1 MAVIVKKGIKT
12 SSAPTSK
19 DFVLR
24 LRMAPYQV
32 EFITHEDDDGYMEG
46 GVFRKFDESDPKEV
60 DKHDAFVVYI
70 NECIADG
77 DVFTIVDNHGML
89 LLKKV
94 W

>member
-46 GVFRKFDESDPKEV
+46 GVFRKFDESDPAEV

-77 DVFTIVDNHGML
+77 DVFTIVDNHGTL

>member
-1 MAVIVKKGIKT
+1 MTVIVKKGIKKST
-12 SSAPTSK
+12 TPVSQ

-24 LRMAPYQV
+24 LRMAPHQV

-46 GVFRKFDESDPKEV
+46 GVFRKFDENDPADV

-77 DVFTIVDNHGML
+77 DVFTIEIGRAHV
-89 LLKKV
+89 
-94 W
+94 